1 MFQTG
6 AEVSILFSD
15 IIPISITFTMA
26 KNTISADDM
35 NPIMQYL
42 WTHLCLRFPTI
53 IKINISITMNALL
66 CNPH

>member
-1 MFQTG
+1 
-6 AEVSILFSD
+6 
-15 IIPISITFTMA
+15 MA

-53 IKINISITMNALL
+53 IKINISISMNALL